1 MNRSRAFR
9 RLVALS
15 SAVLLTLSVAVPA
28 ATAKPPEDG
37 PASNKAKTT
46 KVQILSL
53 NDFHGQLRP
62 PDGVNSSGGRI
73 GPIHAGG
80 AEYLASYLRQLE
92 ATNPNTLFVSAGD
105 LIGATPLIS
114 AIFHDEPSIEAMN
127 LMGLDYNGVG
137 NHEFDE
143 GAAELTRMQ
152 EGGCHPVDGCFGG
165 DGFAGADFD
174 FLAANVTY
182 KATGET
188 IFPPYAIHEFPGV
201 DIAVVGMTLEGTP
214 SIVTAAATADIDFH
228 DEADSVNALVPVL
241 KAQGIETIIVL
252 LHEGGSAPAI
262 TEASINACNGVG
274 GTAITDVMT
283 RLNPEIDLVITG
295 HTNWAVNCADFAGTG
310 IMMTGAASVGRLIT
324 DTDLVISRATKEIVS
339 ASINNVIVRRDV
351 LPAAPD
357 ITALI
362 DKYGTIAAPT
372 ENRVIGNAPS
382 ALLRDNNT
390 FGESSLGDIIADA
403 QLWATSG
410 ASWPTAP
417 PQGPAAQLAFMNAGG
432 IRAIINAGEITY
444 GEAFSVQPFANVLVT
459 MDMTGAQIDRVLEQ
473 QFTGGN
479 GILQISSTL
488 NWQRSTVAGDRAQNI
503 TIGGAPLDPAA
514 TYRVTLN
521 NFLADGGDNYTVFRE
536 GTNRYVGEIDLDAFA
551 RYVQMLG
558 TVNPGPQNRISAA
571 P

>member
-1 MNRSRAFR
+1 MVI
-9 RLVALS
+9 VAS
-15 SAVLLTLSVAVPA
+15 IAVPA
-28 ATAKPPEDG
+28 AWAKPPDDG
-37 PASNKAKTT
+37 PAANKAKTT
-46 KVQILSL
+46 AVQILSL

-92 ATNPNTLFVSAGD
+92 ATNPKNTLFVSAGD

-152 EGGCHPVDGCFGG
+152 EGGCHPVEGCFGG

-252 LHEGGSAPAI
+252 LHEGGSGPAI
-262 TEASINACNGVG
+262 TEASINACNGLS

-339 ASINNVIVRRDV
+339 ATINNVIVRRDV

-410 ASWPTAP
+410 PTWPAAP

-459 MDMTGAQIDRVLEQ
+459 MNMTGSQIDRVLEQ